1 MRFFDPIRAR
11 RKVEMRLFLKIFS
24 VLTAVFIAGAV
35 DWMAQAQ
42 TSPAFAS
49 PSGCRTTTLKNTLLF
64 TQARTGNP
72 NDTNIVIGAYTVTDD
87 DPTAA
92 DTGAVENANCNPADL
107 SDGHPT
113 HVTLITVTLAGGDL
127 TAADIRSIKLFLDG
141 NEDGFLQLGQD
152 QQIGV
157 DLPGTCLFS
166 QCVFNFG
173 RSTPLFSVN
182 GKPAEPEN
190 QDNGGSD
197 EELADD
203 ESNDENRQEQ
213 TDGLSQF
220 QAIIIT
226 VDLGPNARVGTNLM
240 INVAAE
246 ANDIVT
252 RGEDSV
258 SSDFNDTYRSQTSN
272 IILNSMIGGE
282 GAFVQGINNGSGNP
296 ETGIKSLQFEGLRTR
311 FRDEKVWPGT
321 REAVAAMIYVC
332 EGGDPVTPQVIVLPA
347 IAKSEPTIAG
357 YPDVLACITS
367 AVPDNIGTRILRLRV
382 GVSGNTGA
390 VGTLRL
396 YDDANDNGVL
406 FEAGEFVLS
415 SNPVNGLAIFGSLNN
430 PLLVSTRSSADLAP
444 GMYAAQTGPNP
455 TLCDSNEANPQAEG
469 ASKGCP
475 HVLVLTFDVNSSAQP
490 GDVQFDVVLDI
501 GNLPGENADS
511 ATASSNLAN
520 TASVKSTVTIDA
532 KETPVVQK
540 SIFKLIAEHSG
551 ETNLIE
557 NEDIFWAMALW
568 AQNKP
573 LSDETYVKDNEML
586 QAVRLWSENLLIA
599 ASKIELQ
606 NLTRVAQPTLVQQ
619 RVANFSV
626 APGESFWVTTTI
638 DSDKQNKGLLFTQV
652 VPTGW
657 KISPVKNAGGAFN
670 GQSWLW
676 LNANGK
682 ANLSYKVTVPT
693 NAKEGVYTL
702 NGLVETALP
711 HSEVPTKHFTIA
723 VTGKPVTLRLN
734 SITLQKGTFVIEGT
748 GISSANVQL
757 FSLNGIRLSSETTDS
772 GRLTIANLDH
782 LADGVYLYIVTVRGA
797 DGQTIRRFN
806 KFIARH

>member
-1 MRFFDPIRAR
+1 MRCVDPIRAR
-11 RKVEMRLFLKIFS
+11 RKVEMRFFLVILS
-24 VLTAVFIAGAV
+24 VLTAVFITGAV
-35 DWMAQAQ
+35 DLMAQAQ

-72 NDTNIVIGAYTVTDD
+72 NDANIVIGAYTVTDD
-87 DPTAA
+87 DPTAI
-92 DTGAVENANCNPADL
+92 DTGAVENANCNPADV
-107 SDGHPT
+107 SDSHPT

-127 TAADIRSIKLFLDG
+127 TAADIRSVKLFLDG

-182 GKPAEPEN
+182 GKPAELEN
-190 QDNGGSD
+190 QDNGDGEPQD
-197 EELADD
+197 EE
-203 ESNDENRQEQ
+203 NQEQ
-213 TDGLSQF
+213 LDGLRQY

-226 VDLGPNARVGTNLM
+226 VDLGPNARAGTNLM

-272 IILNSMIGGE
+272 IILNSMSGGE
-282 GAFVQGINNGSGNP
+282 GAYVLGINNGSGNP
-296 ETGIKSLQFEGLRTR
+296 ETGMKALQFEGLRTR

-382 GVSGNTGA
+382 GVSGNIGA

-430 PLLVSTRSSADLAP
+430 PLLVSTRSNADPAP
-444 GMYAAQTGPNP
+444 GMFSAQTGSNP
-455 TLCDSNEANPQAEG
+455 TLCDSNEANPQPEG
-469 ASKGCP
+469 TAKGCP
-475 HVLVLTFDVNSSAQP
+475 HVLVLTFDVNSGAQP
-490 GDVQFDVVLDI
+490 GDVHFDVVLDI
-501 GNLPGENADS
+501 GNLPGENSDS

-520 TASVKSTVTIDA
+520 TSSVKSTVTIDA
-532 KETPVVQK
+532 KETPIVQK
-540 SIFKLIAEHSG
+540 SVFKLIAEHSG
-551 ETNLIE
+551 EANLIE
-557 NEDIFWAMALW
+557 NEDIFWAMAQW
-568 AQNKP
+568 AQNQP
-573 LSDETYVKDNEML
+573 LSGETYVKDGEML
-586 QAVRLWSENLLIA
+586 QAVRFWSENLLIA
-599 ASKIELQ
+599 ASKMHSSNNNIA
-606 NLTRVAQPTLVQQ
+606 RVTQPSVLHQ
-619 RVANFSV
+619 RTSTSRL
-626 APGESFWVTTTI
+626 APGESFWVTTTL
-638 DSDKQNKGLLFTQV
+638 DFDRANKGLLFTQAL
-652 VPTGW
+652 PTGW
-657 KISPVKNAGGAFN
+657 KITPVKNAGGAFN

-676 LNANGK
+676 LTNNGK
-682 ANLSYKVTVPT
+682 ANVTYKVTVPFD
-693 NAKEGVYTL
+693 APAGVYTL
-702 NGLVETALP
+702 NGLVETAL
-711 HSEVPTKHFTIA
+711 SDGAAQTKHFT
-723 VTGKPVTLRLN
+723 VTVSGKPVALAVN
-734 SITLQKGTFVIEGT
+734 GITTHKNAFVIEGT

-757 FSLNGIRLSSETTDS
+757 FSLSGVRLSSETSDS
-772 GRLTIANLDH
+772 QRLTIANWGN
-782 LADGVYLYIVTVRGA
+782 LADGVYLYLVTVKGA
-797 DGQTIRRFN
+797 DGRAIRRFS
-806 KFIARH
+806 KFIVRH